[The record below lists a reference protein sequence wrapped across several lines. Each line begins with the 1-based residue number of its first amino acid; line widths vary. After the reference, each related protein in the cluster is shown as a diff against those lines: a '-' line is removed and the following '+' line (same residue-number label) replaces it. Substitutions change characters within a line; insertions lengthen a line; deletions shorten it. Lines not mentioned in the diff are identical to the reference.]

1 MKDEKFA
8 KEISDINESLTDW
21 YTDVC
26 KKAKLV
32 DYGPC
37 KGTMIMREYG
47 YAIWELIQKDLDRR
61 IKETGHNNVY
71 FPLFIPYSYFKKE
84 AEHVEGFAPELAAIT
99 EFRGEKLDDPMVVRP
114 TSETVICEA
123 FSRWVNSYKDLPV
136 KINQWAN
143 VVRMEKTTRPFL
155 RTTEFLWQEGHTLHR
170 TKEEADE
177 EAYKMW
183 NVYIDFCRESLALP
197 LLAGKK
203 SESEKFAG
211 AEYTLTIESIM
222 RDGKSLQS
230 GTSHNFGQK
239 FAKAFDIKFLDSDE
253 KLKYPYQTSW
263 GLTTRIIGAIIMAH
277 GDERGLRLP
286 PNVAPVQVVLVP
298 IAAHK
303 NPEVVNK
310 CNEIAAQL
318 KAEGIR
324 TTVDNSDNAPGWKF
338 NEWEVKGVP
347 VRIEIGPKDLENKA
361 CMIFRR
367 DKKTKETVEL
377 LNVVNYVKTLLS
389 DINTELYN
397 EAYEIMQG
405 RIKKVDSY
413 DELKDAINNQKVAFA
428 PFCCT
433 EECEKKVKTEMSA
446 TVRCI
451 PEAQTLN
458 VKHCVCCGKPCNSD
472 VYIARSY

>member
-8 KEISDINESLTDW
+8 KDIADINTNFTDW

-26 KKAKLV
+26 TKTKLV

-47 YAIWELIQKDLDRR
+47 YAIWELFQKELDAR
-61 IKETGHNNVY
+61 IKATGHNNVY

-99 EFRGEKLDDPMVVRP
+99 EFRGERLDDPMVIRP

-123 FSRWVNSYKDLPV
+123 FSRWVKSYKDLPV

-183 NVYIDFCRESLALP
+183 NVYIQFCKEILALP
-197 LLAGKK
+197 LLSGRKT
-203 SESEKFAG
+203 ESEKFAG
-211 AEYTLTIESIM
+211 AEYTLTIESVM
-222 RDGKSLQS
+222 RDGKSMQS

-239 FAKAFDIKFLDSDE
+239 FAKAFNIKFLDNDE
-253 KLKYPYQTSW
+253 QLKHPYQTSW
-263 GLTTRIIGAIIMAH
+263 GLTTRLIGAIIMAH

-286 PNVAPVQVVLVP
+286 PYVAPVQVIIVP

-303 NPEVVNK
+303 NPSVVDK
-310 CNEIAAQL
+310 ANEICESLKTQGLRAQ
-318 KAEGIR
+318 
-324 TTVDNSDNAPGWKF
+324 VDNTDNAPGWKF

-347 VRIEIGPKDLENKA
+347 VRIEIGPKDLENNSA
-361 CMIFRR
+361 FVFRR
-367 DKKTKETVEL
+367 DLKTKEQVNLKDLNKYVENL
-377 LNVVNYVKTLLS
+377 LKEINVT
-389 DINTELYN
+389 LYN
-397 EAYEIMQG
+397 EAEKIMNDKIEKVWDYEELTNT
-405 RIKKVDSY
+405 IKSG
-413 DELKDAINNQKVAFA
+413 KVALGA
-428 PFCCT
+428 CCC
-433 EECEKKVKTEMSA
+433 EAECEAKIKADMQA

-451 PEAQTLN
+451 PEAQTME
-458 VKHCVCCGKPCNSD
+458 VKRCVCCGKSCNNN
-472 VYIARSY
+472 VFIAKSY